1 MLKIQDNTY
10 IKRTL
15 KFFIVS
21 ILITTITVIL
31 AIIFSPSAETFNN
44 MLSDTNLNSNEASGL
59 EKILNYIINNGF
71 RVPFQMLILAIIPIP
86 FLYYINILSTS
97 ILTGI
102 ALGFAIS
109 LDAFKGSMMIIS
121 SLPHFIL
128 EVIGLC
134 VVASG
139 LFLFNKA
146 IINKIISFFKHDK
159 SQTISVKVAF
169 TDLLKMYFSIALPYI
184 IIAAFM
190 ETYVADTLFDLLT

>member
-15 KFFIVS
+15 KFFIVP

-109 LDAFKGSMMIIS
+109 LDAFKGSMMLIS

-146 IINKIISFFKHDK
+146 IINKIISFFNHDK